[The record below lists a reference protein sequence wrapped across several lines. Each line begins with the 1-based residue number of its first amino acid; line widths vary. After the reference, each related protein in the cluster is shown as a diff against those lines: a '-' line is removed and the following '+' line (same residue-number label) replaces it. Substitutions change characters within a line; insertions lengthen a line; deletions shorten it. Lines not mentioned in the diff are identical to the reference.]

1 MFSLLVP
8 HRTNIFINILL
19 GSDFGANDQAYCE
32 AALTFY
38 FNSSLNQVENDY
50 LFYFLMIGGIILNVW
65 VTLVN
70 CPTLVL
76 LLWIFVFVF
85 HNKVR
90 NMKETKQGN

>member
-1 MFSLLVP
+1 
-8 HRTNIFINILL
+8 
-19 GSDFGANDQAYCE
+19 
-32 AALTFY
+32 
-38 FNSSLNQVENDY
+38 
-50 LFYFLMIGGIILNVW
+50 MIGGIILNVW